1 MTVNAS
7 RKELR
12 CRSFA
17 PDDRFHR
24 QRRKELEV
32 EGLTAALGE
41 RSTSAMA
48 IATGHGRHAPAV
60 ELRQAAQE
68 QLLAVFERRRLAE
81 KAFTAVVQ
89 GFMCMASRPARS
101 TISSGQWA

>member
-1 MTVNAS
+1 LKLRVSERFCGGRRGSPVGFDRCTKQWTEYRATDDMMTVNAS

-48 IATGHGRHAPAV
+48 IATGHGKHAPAV
-60 ELRQAAQE
+60 ELRQAA
-68 QLLAVFERRRLAE
+68 
-81 KAFTAVVQ
+81 
-89 GFMCMASRPARS
+89 
-101 TISSGQWA
+101 